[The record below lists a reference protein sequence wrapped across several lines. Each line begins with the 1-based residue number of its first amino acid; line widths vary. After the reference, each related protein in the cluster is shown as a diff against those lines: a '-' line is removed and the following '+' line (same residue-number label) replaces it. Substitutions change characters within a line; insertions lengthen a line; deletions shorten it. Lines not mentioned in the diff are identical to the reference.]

1 MPLHFSFNWIQ
12 SIDGSF
18 HQFTPNEWTQYWK
31 SEQAFGSCAK
41 IKPWTS
47 EFVCVC
53 LFVSACECV
62 QVSNSC
68 VDLLR
73 SMFFWSC
80 VDTRLL
86 ASLNS
91 KKSPTL
97 INVGFCSTNCVMSIS
112 AWLPNTCA
120 VNWYIVE
127 RERERERESYWWPIT
142 GDVVVNTWLEAR
154 NSSMLFCT
162 SSDLMIRTIALEL
175 SWLDSTLEHNMDDIS
190 QFE

>member
-1 MPLHFSFNWIQ
+1 MNYKKQGTNASTLLFQLNPIHRWIIP
-12 SIDGSF
+12 SIHTEWVDSILEKWAGIRVVC
-18 HQFTPNEWTQYWK
+18 QDKAMNERV
-31 SEQAFGSCAK
+31 C
-41 IKPWTS
+41 
-47 EFVCVC
+47 VCVC
-53 LFVSACECV
+53 LFVSASECV

-127 RERERERESYWWPIT
+127 RERERELLVTDNWWRC
-142 GDVVVNTWLEAR
+142 G
-154 NSSMLFCT
+154 
-162 SSDLMIRTIALEL
+162 
-175 SWLDSTLEHNMDDIS
+175 
-190 QFE
+190 